1 MKGLLLDL
9 RDNPG
14 GRLDQ
19 VVEITDDFL
28 TEGVIVSTKDKN
40 GQGST
45 YEADEELAFDG
56 PVSVLVNGNSASASE
71 ILAGA
76 LKDYGRAKIVGTT
89 TFGKGIV
96 QNIYPLGD
104 GTAMKVT
111 VSDYYTP
118 NGTSIHKIGIDPD
131 VAVEKSEEE
140 DGTDN
145 QLEKAKEVLLEELS

>member
-1 MKGLLLDL
+1 M
-9 RDNPG
+9 
-14 GRLDQ
+14 
-19 VVEITDDFL
+19 
-28 TEGVIVSTKDKN
+28 
-40 GQGST
+40 
-45 YEADEELAFDG
+45 
-56 PVSVLVNGNSASASE
+56 SVLVNGNSASASE